1 MPSRR
6 TEPPA
11 YDEVAEAY
19 SRTFDGAGLAEPL
32 LEDVL
37 GDVAGQRVLSLACG
51 QGHDAR
57 LLARLGAVVTG
68 VDISERMLEE
78 ARRQEEAEP
87 HGISYVHGNA
97 HDLSAL
103 VDGAFD
109 GVVCHMALMDI
120 PDLAGTIRSVA
131 RVLRAGGWFVFTIV
145 HPCFRGHVEI
155 IDDYLAD
162 HRYAKRVLVEW
173 LPAHAYHR
181 PLAAYVNELAAAGF
195 RPVRMIETDVNV
207 PSEGEVPQ
215 LACLRCVLG

>member
-6 TEPPA
+6 PEPPA
-11 YDEVAEAY
+11 YDDVAGAY
-19 SRTFDGAGLAEPL
+19 SGAFDGAGLAEPL
-32 LEDVL
+32 LEDVV

-68 VDISERMLEE
+68 VDISERMLDE
-78 ARRQEEAEP
+78 ARRHEDDAP
-87 HGISYVHGNA
+87 RGITYVHGDGR
-97 HDLSAL
+97 DLSAL
-103 VDGAFD
+103 ADGAFD

-120 PDLAGTIRSVA
+120 PDLRATIRSAA

-155 IDDYLAD
+155 IDDYRAD
-162 HRYAKRVLVEW
+162 HRYAKRVPVEW
-173 LPAHAYHR
+173 LPPHAYHR

-195 RPVRMIETDVNV
+195 RLVRMIEADVNV

-215 LACLRCVLG
+215 LVCLRCVLG